1 MSSELVIWVGAAE
14 MTISPTEAPPRRGA
28 EARPARGPRDRR
40 RETLLFSRYGES
52 RDPALREHLVERY
65 LPLARTIARRY
76 QSPRVPTEDLVQ
88 VAAIG
93 LMKAI
98 DRYDPARG
106 IAFSSYAV
114 PTMVGEV
121 QRHFRDHTWG
131 VRPPRDLQER
141 AQRVIAVNRAL
152 SADLGRP
159 PSAREIAE
167 RLRLSLEEVVE
178 ALQACD
184 ARDTTSLDRPRVVGE
199 ETDTLADT
207 IGLEDREYDRVDHAI
222 TADLLMAAL
231 DARER
236 EVLRLRFHEDL
247 TQSQIGERVGCSQ
260 MHVSRLVRGALAKL
274 AAAAEEQ
281 SQPG

>member
-1 MSSELVIWVGAAE
+1 MAAP
-14 MTISPTEAPPRRGA
+14 TQASPARGA
-28 EARPARGPRDRR
+28 ESRRARTPRDRL
-40 RETLLFSRYGES
+40 REALLFSRYGS
-52 RDPALREHLVERY
+52 TRDPSLREQLVMTY

-76 QSPRVPTEDLVQ
+76 RSPRVPLEDLVQ

-106 IAFSSYAV
+106 VAFSSYAV

-141 AQRVIAVNRAL
+141 AQRLLAANRTLGAE
-152 SADLGRP
+152 LGRP
-159 PSAREIAE
+159 PSAGEIAA
-167 RLRLSLEEVVE
+167 RLRVSLEDVVE

-184 ARDTTSLDRPRVVGE
+184 ARDAASLDRPRAIGE
-199 ETDTLADT
+199 ESDTFADTLGGDDA
-207 IGLEDREYDRVDHAI
+207 GYERVEDAI
-222 TADLLMAAL
+222 TAELLMQVL

-236 EVLRLRFHEDL
+236 EVIRLRFHEDL
-247 TQSQIGERVGCSQ
+247 TQSEIGERRVGKECR
-260 MHVSRLVRGALAKL
+260 SRW
-274 AAAAEEQ
+274 
-281 SQPG
+281 SPYH

>member
-1 MSSELVIWVGAAE
+1 MNQTLE
-14 MTISPTEAPPRRGA
+14 PTVRSRRSA
-28 EARPARGPRDRR
+28 RDRR
-40 RETLLFSRYGES
+40 RETLLFRRYGTT
-52 RDPALREHLVERY
+52 RDPGLREELVRTY

-76 QSPRVPTEDLVQ
+76 QSRRVPLEDLVQ

-98 DRYDPARG
+98 DRYEPERG

-141 AQRVIAVNRAL
+141 AQRVLTVNRTL
-152 SADLGRP
+152 SSELGRP
-159 PSAREIAE
+159 PSAGEIAE
-167 RLRLSLEEVVE
+167 KLRISLEDVVE

-207 IGLEDREYDRVDHAI
+207 IGEHDDEFDRVDDAI
-222 TADLLMAAL
+222 TADLLMTRL

-236 EVLRLRFHEDL
+236 EIIRLRFQEDM
-247 TQSQIGERVGCSQ
+247 TQSEIGERIGCSQ
-260 MHVSRLVRGALAKL
+260 MHVSRLVRGAIAKL
-274 AAAAEEQ
+274 AAAAAAR
-281 SQPG
+281 

>member
-1 MSSELVIWVGAAE
+1 
-14 MTISPTEAPPRRGA
+14 MTPITVEASPRQRYA
-28 EARPARGPRDRR
+28 ARPARTKRDPR
-40 RETLLFSRYGES
+40 REAKLFTRYCAT
-52 RDPALREHLVERY
+52 RDPSLREHLVETY

-76 QSPRVPTEDLVQ
+76 QSPRVPIEDLVQ

-98 DRYDPARG
+98 DRYDPGRG
-106 IAFSSYAV
+106 VAFSSYAV

-141 AQRVIAVNRAL
+141 AQRVLALNRTL
-152 SADLGRP
+152 SGELGRP
-159 PSAREIAE
+159 PSAREVAE
-167 RLRLSLEEVVE
+167 HLQLSLEDVVE

-184 ARDTTSLDRPRVVGE
+184 ARDTTSLDRPRVIGE

-207 IGLEDREYDRVDHAI
+207 IGGEDREFDRVEHAM
-222 TADLLMAAL
+222 TAELLMRRL

-236 EVLRLRFHEDL
+236 EIIRLRFHEDL
-247 TQSQIGERVGCSQ
+247 TQSEIGERIGCSQ

-274 AAAAEEQ
+274 AAAAGD
-281 SQPG
+281 SPA

>member
-1 MSSELVIWVGAAE
+1 MRRGGVIRVGARW
-14 MTISPTEAPPRRGA
+14 MTTSLPDAPPRRGA
-28 EARPARGPRDRR
+28 RDRR
-40 RETLLFSRYGES
+40 RETLLFTRYCET
-52 RDPALREHLVERY
+52 RDPSLREQLVESY

-76 QSPRVPTEDLVQ
+76 KSPRVPAEDLVQ

-93 LMKAI
+93 LMKAV

-106 IAFSSYAV
+106 VAFSSYAV

-141 AQRVIAVNRAL
+141 AQRVLAINRTL
-152 SADLGRP
+152 SAELGRP
-159 PSAREIAE
+159 PSAGEIADH
-167 RLRLSLEEVVE
+167 LQLGLEDVVE

-184 ARDTTSLDRPRVVGE
+184 ARDATSLDRPRVIGE

-207 IGLEDREYDRVDHAI
+207 IGGEDREFDRVDDAI
-222 TADLLMAAL
+222 TAELLMTRL

-236 EVLRLRFHEDL
+236 EIIRLRFHEDL
-247 TQSQIGERVGCSQ
+247 TQSEIGERIGCSQ
-260 MHVSRLVRGALAKL
+260 MHVSRLVRGAIAKL
-274 AAAAEEQ
+274 AAAAEAD
-281 SQPG
+281 PRRPAT

>member
-1 MSSELVIWVGAAE
+1 
-14 MTISPTEAPPRRGA
+14 MTTLAPEAPPRRT
-28 EARPARGPRDRR
+28 GPRNRR
-40 RETLLFSRYGES
+40 REALLFGRYTAS
-52 RDPALREHLVERY
+52 RDPSLRDQLVESY
-65 LPLARTIARRY
+65 LPLARSIARRY

-93 LMKAI
+93 LIKAV

-121 QRHFRDHTWG
+121 QRYFRDHTWG

-141 AQRVIAVNRAL
+141 AQRVLAVNRTLGAE
-152 SADLGRP
+152 LGRP
-159 PSAREIAE
+159 PSAGEIAGC
-167 RLRLSLEEVVE
+167 LHLSLEDVVE

-184 ARDTTSLDRPRVVGE
+184 ARDATSLDRPRVVGE

-207 IGLEDREYDRVDHAI
+207 IGGDDREYDRVDQAI
-222 TADLLMAAL
+222 TAELLMTEL
-231 DARER
+231 DERER
-236 EVLRLRFHEDL
+236 EVIRLRFHEDL
-247 TQSQIGERVGCSQ
+247 TQSEIGERIGCSQ

-274 AAAAEEQ
+274 AAAAEPA
-281 SQPG
+281 SRAG

>member
-1 MSSELVIWVGAAE
+1 
-14 MTISPTEAPPRRGA
+14 MTPPTEALPRRGA
-28 EARPARGPRDRR
+28 GARPARTVRDRR
-40 RETLLFSRYGES
+40 REALLFRRYEDS
-52 RDPALREHLVERY
+52 RDPALREELVKTY

-76 QSPRVPTEDLVQ
+76 QSPRVPLEDLVQ

-106 IAFSSYAV
+106 VAFSSYAV

-141 AQRVIAVNRAL
+141 AQRVMAVNRTLA
-152 SADLGRP
+152 SELGRP
-159 PSAREIAE
+159 PSAGEIAA
-167 RLRLSLEEVVE
+167 RLRISLEDVVE

-184 ARDTTSLDRPRVVGE
+184 ARDATSLDRPRTIGE
-199 ETDTLADT
+199 EADTLADT
-207 IGLEDREYDRVDHAI
+207 IGVEDAGFERVEQAV
-222 TADLLMAAL
+222 TAELLMTQL

-236 EVLRLRFHEDL
+236 EILRLRFHEDL
-247 TQSQIGERVGCSQ
+247 TQSEIGERIGCSQ
-260 MHVSRLVRGALAKL
+260 MHVSRLVRGAIAKL
-274 AAAAEEQ
+274 AAAVEAD
-281 SQPG
+281 

>member
-1 MSSELVIWVGAAE
+1 MHAAIG
-14 MTISPTEAPPRRGA
+14 TPTRRDA
-28 EARPARGPRDRR
+28 EQRSARLRERR
-40 RETLLFSRYGES
+40 REKFLFTRYCAT
-52 RDPALREHLVERY
+52 RDPSLRERLVESY

-93 LMKAI
+93 LMKAV

-106 IAFSSYAV
+106 VAFSSYAV

>member
-1 MSSELVIWVGAAE
+1 MRRGGGIRVVAAT
-14 MTISPTEAPPRRGA
+14 MTPSLTEVPPRRGA
-28 EARPARGPRDRR
+28 EGRPRDRR
-40 RETLLFSRYGES
+40 REAMLFGRYCAT
-52 RDPALREHLVERY
+52 RDPSLREHLVTTY

-76 QSPRVPTEDLVQ
+76 KSPRVPMEDLVQ

-93 LMKAI
+93 LMKAV

-106 IAFSSYAV
+106 VAFSSYAV

-141 AQRVIAVNRAL
+141 AQRVLAINRTL
-152 SADLGRP
+152 SAELGRP
-159 PSAREIAE
+159 PSAGEIAD
-167 RLRLSLEEVVE
+167 RLRIALEDVVE

-207 IGLEDREYDRVDHAI
+207 IGGEDGEYDRVEHAI
-222 TADLLMAAL
+222 TAELLMTHL

-236 EVLRLRFHEDL
+236 LILRMRFHEDL
-247 TQSQIGERVGCSQ
+247 TQSEIGERIGCSQ
-260 MHVSRLVRGALAKL
+260 MHVSRLVRGAIAKL
-274 AAAAEEQ
+274 QAAAETE
-281 SQPG
+281 PR